1 MAKILSFHPNAK
13 LGEDNWLRLL
23 WQEFNSLDTFT
34 KLFIITYLLVVL
46 ATSYIIT
53 NYQSLN
59 LHGQSESERLQEIIR
74 LQEFQ
79 RNFYGLSGTAQAINP
94 STAPIAENISPPSDD
109 SGFEIRSFFNWIVSF
124 LKNTLFSPFK
134 QSPS

>member
-1 MAKILSFHPNAK
+1 MAKILSFHPNSK
-13 LGEDNWLRLL
+13 LGEDNWLKLV

-34 KLFIITYLLVVL
+34 KLFIITYLLVIL

-79 RNFYGLSGTAQAINP
+79 RNFYGLSRTAHAIPNITPNP
-94 STAPIAENISPPSDD
+94 ENIIVSPSDD
-109 SGFEIRSFFNWIVSF
+109 KGFEIRSFFNWIINF
-124 LKNTLFSPFK
+124 LKPLSSPFK
-134 QSPS
+134 